1 MRDPYQRPIYF
12 REVNSMRLS
21 ISDEIIE
28 LAKEHPEK
36 KLEIYWATLL
46 YYIDN
51 EVKYSWLLKYL
62 DPNLRRSENMKDK
75 KNRLGRT
82 KNKSC
87 QDLNLRPGNTKKIS
101 AGRTKKSESK
111 TKKTEKTNE
120 ALTIYISNNNTIYD
134 IVYKYIYSNIDT
146 WNISYLINKQW
157 ETKYIYSQMLE
168 AEKIIKQ
175 VWLETFITILSFI
188 KQDEF
193 WSKQILSI
201 AKLNRKNKEWVPYYI
216 VIMDKIKQY
225 TPKVVSIP
233 TV

>member
-1 MRDPYQRPIYF
+1 
-12 REVNSMRLS
+12 MRLS

-82 KNKSC
+82 KNKSW

-120 ALTIYISNNNTIYD
+120 ALTIYISNNNQLYD
-134 IVYKYIYSNIDT
+134 IVYKYIDSNRNT

-157 ETKYIYSQMLE
+157 EVNYIYSQMLE

-175 VWLETFITILSFI
+175 VWIETFITILAFI

-193 WSKQILSI
+193 RSKQILSI
-201 AKLNRKNKEWVPYYI
+201 AKLNRKDKDGVPYYI
-216 VIMDKIKQY
+216 VIMDKIKNY
-225 TPKVVSIP
+225 HNKNLIP
-233 TV
+233 SF